1 MLFFIF
7 CELLKYILILFSS
20 PSFIIVSIPFF
31 KRIIPHFYKNY
42 LSLFRIKNTKF
53 FFENLI
59 FDLDTRHL
67 IDRYFYFTESYEEE
81 EFNYLCSKIKKNN
94 IKHFLDIGACW
105 GLYSLRIANK
115 FSDINVQSF
124 EPILKNIKRLDES
137 ILLNN
142 ISNITTH
149 NTAIGNYDG
158 KLNLNIDSDFS
169 PNYFFKEMDSTV
181 HTEAC
186 KLSKLDSMLEN
197 KNTVIALKIDVEGY
211 ELEALRGAKNLLV
224 NNKCII
230 LIEIDCLQSYI
241 Y

>member
-1 MLFFIF
+1 MIKFLIRLP
-7 CELLKYILILFSS
+7 LL
-20 PSFIIVSIPFF
+20 
-31 KRIIPHFYKNY
+31 KRIIPHLYKNY

-67 IDRYFYFTESYEEE
+67 IDRYFYFTQGYEEK
-81 EFNYLCSKIKKNN
+81 EFNYLCFKIKKNN
-94 IKHFLDIGACW
+94 IRHFLDIGACW

-115 FSDINVQSF
+115 FNNVSVQSF
-124 EPILKNIKRLDES
+124 EPIANNIKRLDNS

-142 ISNITTH
+142 ISNITTY

-169 PNYFFKEMDSTV
+169 PNYFFKESESTI
-181 HTEAC
+181 HTVTC
-186 KLSKLDSMLEN
+186 KLSKLDSLLEMKN
-197 KNTVIALKIDVEGY
+197 KIISIKIDVEGY

-224 NNKCII
+224 SNKCII
-230 LIEIDCLQSYI
+230 LIEIDADNKKNVFNFFMENGYKLEKYSSQKE
-241 Y
+241 